1 MGNRCCSGGDENQ
14 TVFRRNQKIIV
25 NNDPICDP
33 KFESENLG
41 LSTIEAEARDARL
54 CDVSY
59 RVILN
64 MSDSDQTGYSGAFRV
79 TFGLKDGKWPTPDDP
94 LFLDFQGKEISKV
107 KVNQSF
113 FGRESVQFEGHRVKL
128 PS

>member
-1 MGNRCCSGGDENQ
+1 MI
-14 TVFRRNQKIIV
+14 FRPDQSIIACH
-25 NNDPICDP
+25 DPICDP

-41 LSTIEAEARDARL
+41 LSTTEAEARDARL

-79 TFGLKDGKWPTPDDP
+79 TFGLKDGKRPTTNDP

-107 KVNQSF
+107 KVNQTF
-113 FGRESVQFEGHRVKL
+113 FGR
-128 PS
+128 